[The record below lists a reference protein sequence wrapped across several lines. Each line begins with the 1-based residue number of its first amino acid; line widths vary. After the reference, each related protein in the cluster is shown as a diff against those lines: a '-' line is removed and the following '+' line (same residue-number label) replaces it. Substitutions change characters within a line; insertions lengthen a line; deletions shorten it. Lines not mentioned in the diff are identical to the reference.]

1 MLQRPSKSYS
11 GEAWANAAPG
21 SLPERLVIVTD
32 AWHPQVNG
40 VVRSI
45 ENTNR
50 ELAKL
55 GVEVSMVTPERFNS
69 FPCPTYPEIRL
80 SIANYSRVAREIEKH
95 NPSYVHI
102 ATEGPLGLTARRW
115 CIKNRMPFSTSYHTR
130 FPEYVSAR
138 LPVPKSWLYA
148 FVRWFHNSGAGCM
161 VATPSLA
168 RELSEKGIRNLMPW
182 SRGIDATQFRPA
194 ELEERPFGLP
204 RPIFM
209 TVGRVA
215 LEKNLPAFLD
225 LDLPGSKVVVG
236 DGPARA
242 ELEKRYPDVLFTGLK
257 FGEQLASAYAQ
268 ADVFVFPS
276 QTDTFGNT
284 ILEALACGVPVAA
297 YPVTGPLD
305 IIGEDGEVG
314 ALNEDLRTA
323 CLAALSASRE
333 KARELSLQYSWEAA
347 TQQFINNIRAAN
359 GVITPKWKKAW
370 QFAAKSLPK
379 SRKPGET
386 AGPLS
391 SGT

>member
-1 MLQRPSKSYS
+1 MSDVGSDESR
-11 GEAWANAAPG
+11 AASRLG
-21 SLPERLVIVTD
+21 VAERLVIVSD

-50 ELAKL
+50 ELAKM
-55 GVEVSMVTPERFNS
+55 GIEVAMVTPQGFHS
-69 FPCPTYPEIRL
+69 IPCPTYPEIRL
-80 SIANYSRVAREIEKH
+80 SIANYRRVAREIEKH
-95 NPSYVHI
+95 MPSYVHI

-115 CIKNRMPFSTSYHTR
+115 CLRNRMPFSTSYHTR

-182 SRGIDATQFRPA
+182 SRGIDANQFRPMP
-194 ELEERPFGLP
+194 LEEAPFGLP
-204 RPIFM
+204 RPIFI

-225 LDLPGSKVVVG
+225 LDLPGTKVVVG

-242 ELEKRYPDVLFTGLK
+242 ELEKRYPNVLFTGLK
-257 FGEQLASAYAQ
+257 VGEELARAYAQ

-276 QTDTFGNT
+276 LTDTFGNT
-284 ILEALACGVPVAA
+284 ILEALASGVPVAA

-305 IIGEDGEVG
+305 IIGEDNEVG
-314 ALNEDLRTA
+314 ALDNDLRTA
-323 CLAALSASRE
+323 CLAALSASRQ
-333 KARELSLQYSWEAA
+333 KARELALQYSWEAA
-347 TQQFINNIRAAN
+347 TTQFINNIRAAN

-370 QFAAKSLPK
+370 QFAAKSLPRTK
-379 SRKPGET
+379 KPGET
-386 AGPLS
+386 AGPIS

>member
-1 MLQRPSKSYS
+1 MLHQMADVGSDESPAASRPVV
-11 GEAWANAAPG
+11 A
-21 SLPERLVIVTD
+21 ERLVIVSD

-50 ELAKL
+50 ELAKM
-55 GVEVSMVTPERFNS
+55 GIEVAMVTPQGFHS
-69 FPCPTYPEIRL
+69 IPCPTYPEIRL
-80 SIANYSRVAREIEKH
+80 SIANYRRVAREIEKH
-95 NPSYVHI
+95 MPSYVHI

-115 CIKNRMPFSTSYHTR
+115 CLKNRMPFSTSYHTR

-168 RELSEKGIRNLMPW
+168 RELSDKGIQNLMPW
-182 SRGIDATQFRPA
+182 SRGIDAAQFRPA
-194 ELEERPFGLP
+194 ILEDSPFDLP

-242 ELEKRYPDVLFTGLK
+242 ELEKRYPDALFTGLK
-257 FGEQLASAYAQ
+257 FGEELAKAYAQ

-305 IIGEDGEVG
+305 IIGEESAVG
-314 ALNEDLRTA
+314 ALDNDLRTA

-333 KARELSLQYSWEAA
+333 KARELALQYSWEAA
-347 TQQFINNIRAAN
+347 TTQFINNIRAAN

-370 QFAAKSLPK
+370 QFAAKSLPRTK
-379 SRKPGET
+379 KPGDA
-386 AGPLS
+386 AGPIS
-391 SGT
+391 SGA

>member
-1 MLQRPSKSYS
+1 MLQRPSHSYS
-11 GEAWANAAPG
+11 GESWASAAG
-21 SLPERLVIVTD
+21 AVPERLVIVTD

-50 ELAKL
+50 ELAKM
-55 GVEVSMVTPERFNS
+55 GIEVSMVTPERFAS
-69 FPCPTYPEIRL
+69 IPCPTYPEIRL
-80 SIANYSRVAREIEKH
+80 SIAWYSRVAREIEKH
-95 NPSYVHI
+95 NPSYIHI

-115 CIKNRMPFSTSYHTR
+115 CLRKRMPFSTSYHTR

-138 LPVPKSWLYA
+138 LPIPQSWLYA
-148 FVRWFHNSGAGCM
+148 FIRWFHNGGAGCM

-168 RELSEKGIRNLMPW
+168 RELSAKGMKNLMPW
-182 SRGIDATQFRPA
+182 SRGIDATQFHPMP
-194 ELEERPFGLP
+194 LEEKPFGLP
-204 RPIFM
+204 RPILM

-242 ELEKRYPDVLFTGLK
+242 ELEERYPDVHFTGIKL
-257 FGEQLASAYAQ
+257 GEDLAKAYAQ

-276 QTDTFGNT
+276 LTDTFGNT
-284 ILEALACGVPVAA
+284 ILEALASGVPVAA

-305 IIGEDGEVG
+305 IIGEESLVG
-314 ALNEDLRTA
+314 ALDDDLRVA

-333 KARELSLQYSWEAA
+333 KARELAIQYSWEAA
-347 TQQFINNIRAAN
+347 TLQFINNIRAAN
-359 GVITPKWKKAW
+359 GIITPKWKKAW
-370 QFAAKSLPK
+370 QYATKSLPR
-379 SRKPGET
+379 RKPGEN
-386 AGPLS
+386 AGPLPP
-391 SGT
+391 TD